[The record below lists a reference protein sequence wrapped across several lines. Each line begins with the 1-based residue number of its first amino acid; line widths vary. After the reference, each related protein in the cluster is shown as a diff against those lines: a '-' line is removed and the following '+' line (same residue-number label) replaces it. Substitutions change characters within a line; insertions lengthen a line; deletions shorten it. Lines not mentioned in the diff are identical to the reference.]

1 MFWYWSDK
9 IWTNSYSNNTWKGW
23 KKVATIA
30 NSARIALFQIGFYY
44 AGVEI
49 TLNSDVT
56 NYNRLIFLF
65 GSPNNPGDGY
75 ETEEVYPWGIVYGS
89 NELGATQPN
98 IGMIVGVKKL
108 CLNGY
113 PTQK

>member
-1 MFWYWSDK
+1 MEGLEKGCYNCQFS
-9 IWTNSYSNNTWKGW
+9 SYSFISNW
-23 KKVATIA
+23 
-30 NSARIALFQIGFYY
+30 FYY

-65 GSPNNPGDGY
+65 GSPNSPGDGY

>member
-1 MFWYWSDK
+1 MTDV
-9 IWTNSYSNNTWKGW
+9 NNNLKYVLSTDIL
-23 KKVATIA
+23 AF
-30 NSARIALFQIGFYY
+30 ALFDKAKVGLTSGHF
-44 AGVEI
+44 
-49 TLNSDVT
+49 S
-56 NYNRLIFLF
+56 
-65 GSPNNPGDGY
+65 GDGY